1 MFQNI
6 PLLVHLLGGHK
17 EANLKAMCSDPET
30 AGNGKWQQ
38 PDPEQSRREGLF

>member
-17 EANLKAMCSDPET
+17 DANLKAMCSDPET
-30 AGNGKWQQ
+30 AGNGSNLIRSNQ
-38 PDPEQSRREGLF
+38 EGKVYFE